1 MPIISFSI
9 NEHLKKFLN
18 RLVSKK
24 YYPNQS
30 NVIRDALLRLMTT
43 MEISEID
50 RDVVTE
56 KIQKQ
61 IIGNTMIV
69 IEHND
74 DLAIKKINRIEL
86 DYGDAISGKSQFLYS
101 KYKTILFVF
110 EGEADKFQKFI
121 TELSTI
127 EKLRNFRYIIID

>member
-18 RLVSKK
+18 KLVSKK

-30 NVIRDALLRLMTT
+30 NIIRDALLRLMST

-50 RDVVTE
+50 RDTISE

-61 IIGNTMIV
+61 IIGNV
-69 IEHND
+69 ILVIKHDD
-74 DLAIKKINRIEL
+74 DLAIKKIDKLESDFRDSI
-86 DYGDAISGKSQFLYS
+86 IGKSQFLYS

-110 EGEADKFQKFI
+110 DGEVDNFQNFI
-121 TELSTI
+121 TELNTI
-127 EKLRNFRYIIID
+127 ENLKNFRYIIIS